1 MQESERKY
9 KWYYSPKCTFKNEKK
24 AGREKTMVSV
34 LTRAKKCAK
43 ISFVFEKDAGVAQSV
58 EQLIRNQQVRCS
70 SHPTSSKKHRKLRF
84 SMLFCCKNAENGVG
98 QNAGQALTHTVTH
111 KRNKLYPRKWTRD
124 FDPWSRSAD
133 THLTHRGS
141 QRLCR
146 LLPAHAPWVQRNARK
161 DPKSTGEKLLPFR
174 CSACLRDLS
183 NLRHEAAHFLRG
195 LLLHL
200 PCDVGVGSQGESRV
214 VVTEH

>member
-84 SMLFCCKNAENGVG
+84 SVLFHCKNAENSASQNVG
-98 QNAGQALTHTVTH
+98 QLLTHTVTH
-111 KRNKLYPRKWTRD
+111 IGWQSAALPPTASSCPMGTTKCAERTKEHRRENCFLSGALLACGSYRICAMKLPI
-124 FDPWSRSAD
+124 FSAAFCCIC
-133 THLTHRGS
+133 
-141 QRLCR
+141 QV
-146 LLPAHAPWVQRNARK
+146 AWV
-161 DPKSTGEKLLPFR
+161 
-174 CSACLRDLS
+174 
-183 NLRHEAAHFLRG
+183 
-195 LLLHL
+195 
-200 PCDVGVGSQGESRV
+200 
-214 VVTEH
+214 

>member
-58 EQLIRNQQVRCS
+58 EQLIRNQQVMCS
-70 SHPTSSKKHRKLRF
+70 SHTTSSKKHRKPRF
-84 SMLFCCKNAENGVG
+84 SVLFCCKNAENGVG
-98 QNAGQALTHTVTH
+98 QNAGQLLTHT
-111 KRNKLYPRKWTRD
+111 
-124 FDPWSRSAD
+124 
-133 THLTHRGS
+133 LTHTRKCADRFKEYRRGGFAPS
-141 QRLCR
+141 PIFLMFFFCSHHLC
-146 LLPAHAPWVQRNARK
+146 
-161 DPKSTGEKLLPFR
+161 
-174 CSACLRDLS
+174 
-183 NLRHEAAHFLRG
+183 HEAAHFLRG

-200 PCDVGVGSQGESRV
+200 PCDVGVGAERKAGV
-214 VVTEH
+214 VVSEHGGHGFQVHTILERQG

>member
-70 SHPTSSKKHRKLRF
+70 SHPTSSKKHRKLRL
-84 SMLFCCKNAENGVG
+84 SVLFCCKNAENGVG
-98 QNAGQALTHTVTH
+98 QNAGQLLTHT
-111 KRNKLYPRKWTRD
+111 
-124 FDPWSRSAD
+124 
-133 THLTHRGS
+133 LTHTRKCADRFKEYRRGGFAPS
-141 QRLCR
+141 PIFLMFFFCSHHLC
-146 LLPAHAPWVQRNARK
+146 
-161 DPKSTGEKLLPFR
+161 
-174 CSACLRDLS
+174 
-183 NLRHEAAHFLRG
+183 HETAHFLRD

-200 PCDVGVGSQGESRV
+200 PCDVGVGAERKSGV
-214 VVTEH
+214 VVTQHTADRFHVHTVL

>member
-24 AGREKTMVSV
+24 ADREKTMVSV

-43 ISFVFEKDAGVAQSV
+43 ISFVFEKDAGVAQSVEQLIRKNQVCDSKSEYANVAQSV

-98 QNAGQALTHTVTH
+98 QNAGQLLPHTVTH
-111 KRNKLYPRKWTRD
+111 IGWQ
-124 FDPWSRSAD
+124 SA
-133 THLTHRGS
+133 TLPPTASCPMGTTKCAERFKEHRRGNRFLS
-141 QRLCR
+141 GVL
-146 LLPAHAPWVQRNARK
+146 
-161 DPKSTGEKLLPFR
+161 F
-174 CSACLRDLS
+174 AC
-183 NLRHEAAHFLRG
+183 G
-195 LLLHL
+195 
-200 PCDVGVGSQGESRV
+200 
-214 VVTEH
+214 TY

>member
-24 AGREKTMVSV
+24 AGREKTMASV

-84 SMLFCCKNAENGVG
+84 SVLFHCKNAENSASQNVG
-98 QNAGQALTHTVTH
+98 QLLTHTVTH
-111 KRNKLYPRKWTRD
+111 IGWQSAALPPTASSCPMGTTKCAERTKEHRRENCFLSGALLACGSYRICAMKLPI
-124 FDPWSRSAD
+124 FSAAFCCIC
-133 THLTHRGS
+133 
-141 QRLCR
+141 QV
-146 LLPAHAPWVQRNARK
+146 AWV
-161 DPKSTGEKLLPFR
+161 
-174 CSACLRDLS
+174 
-183 NLRHEAAHFLRG
+183 
-195 LLLHL
+195 
-200 PCDVGVGSQGESRV
+200 
-214 VVTEH
+214 

>member
-1 MQESERKY
+1 MQESEHKY

-58 EQLIRNQQVRCS
+58 EQLIRNQQVMCS
-70 SHPTSSKKHRKLRF
+70 SHTTSSKKHRKLRF
-84 SMLFCCKNAENGVG
+84 SMLFCCKNAEKGVG
-98 QNAGQALTHTVTH
+98 QNVGQLPDPHRDPHAEIHG
-111 KRNKLYPRKWTRD
+111 KGERAPERKL
-124 FDPWSRSAD
+124 S
-133 THLTHRGS
+133 
-141 QRLCR
+141 
-146 LLPAHAPWVQRNARK
+146 
-161 DPKSTGEKLLPFR
+161 PFR

-183 NLRHEAAHFLRG
+183 DLCHEAAHFLCG

>member
-24 AGREKTMVSV
+24 ADREKTMVSV

-84 SMLFCCKNAENGVG
+84 SMLFCCKNAEKGVG
-98 QNAGQALTHTVTH
+98 QNVGQLPDPHRDPHRLAISGFAAYCQLPHGYNEM
-111 KRNKLYPRKWTRD
+111 RRKI
-124 FDPWSRSAD
+124 
-133 THLTHRGS
+133 
-141 QRLCR
+141 QR
-146 LLPAHAPWVQRNARK
+146 APERK
-161 DPKSTGEKLLPFR
+161 PFPFR
-174 CSACLRDLS
+174 CSVCLWDLL
-183 NLRHEAAHFLRG
+183 NLCHETAHFLCG

-200 PCDVGVGSQGESRV
+200 PRSVCVGA
-214 VVTEH
+214 

>member
-24 AGREKTMVSV
+24 ADREKTMVSV

-84 SMLFCCKNAENGVG
+84 SVLFHCKNAENSTS
-98 QNAGQALTHTVTH
+98 QNAGQLLTHTVTH
-111 KRNKLYPRKWTRD
+111 IGWQSVALPPTASSCPMGTTKCAEKAKEHRRGNCLLSGALLACGTYRICAMKLPIVCAASSC
-124 FDPWSRSAD
+124 FCLVA
-133 THLTHRGS
+133 
-141 QRLCR
+141 
-146 LLPAHAPWVQRNARK
+146 WV
-161 DPKSTGEKLLPFR
+161 
-174 CSACLRDLS
+174 
-183 NLRHEAAHFLRG
+183 
-195 LLLHL
+195 
-200 PCDVGVGSQGESRV
+200 
-214 VVTEH
+214 